1 MCKCVI
7 CKFTFNKTLKTLFL
21 ILFRCFTK
29 KNCQVVWNSEHFPI
43 FLLTESETV
52 YVLGFFLLLRSIM
65 VIFSH
70 LRCGARTLSSC
81 GTRVYLQRAQ
91 QQQQQQQKQ
100 LRRIGR
106 GEWKTHSIKPRRR
119 RHWFFYIYNT
129 DNPPWVQVFCSH
141 PSSSPEQLSRFVVF
155 IFRARDFSVKF
166 SSVKSSVRIIKS
178 EKRNECV
185 LWEKWINC
193 EFFNTNK

>member
-1 MCKCVI
+1 M
-7 CKFTFNKTLKTLFL
+7 KFRTFSNFPSHGK
-21 ILFRCFTK
+21 R
-29 KNCQVVWNSEHFPI
+29 NCI
-43 FLLTESETV
+43 
-52 YVLGFFLLLRSIM
+52 LGFFLLFRSIM

-91 QQQQQQQKQ
+91 QQQ

-141 PSSSPEQLSRFVVF
+141 PSSSPEQLSSFPSF
-155 IFRARDFSVKF
+155 FFSRAIICENYQQWRTKRVCCGKRESTVNFSAQINNKKSQIE
-166 SSVKSSVRIIKS
+166 SSDCKCENSNLCAS
-178 EKRNECV
+178 E
-185 LWEKWINC
+185 ISGSDIPI
-193 EFFNTNK
+193 